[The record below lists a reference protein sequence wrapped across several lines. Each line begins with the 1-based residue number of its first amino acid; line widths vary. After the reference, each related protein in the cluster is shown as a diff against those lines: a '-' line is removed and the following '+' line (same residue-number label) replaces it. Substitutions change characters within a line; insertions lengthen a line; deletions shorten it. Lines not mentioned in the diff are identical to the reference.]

1 MMYLLSGLGIFFSA
15 LLLGYN
21 KGYKSANIYL
31 GLFLFLFNF
40 IILSHY
46 LYLYNESKV
55 TIAYILSIPFNASAF
70 AIGPL
75 AFLYVRSIL
84 KDNTQF
90 SKKDWVHFIL
100 FAIIFLGRLPYNFS
114 SWEEKVMLADK
125 IINES
130 WRSLSYSNYNHLLP
144 LRINY
149 KLKGLHFLIYLIAIW
164 YVLLKSK
171 FKMPSSMVLL
181 KQQKIVYNW
190 LHFFAVTVSILGV
203 LFGLILFPNAKDKLT
218 YHLEANI
225 LFMLVFSGFLILIMG
240 LILYPQI
247 LYGIPIEKNLVKINE
262 EVSESEVIDETDSIS
277 FHDDYIDNIRLLLQ
291 KWKEEFK
298 FKDPNSS
305 FSRLSI
311 DIDIPKH
318 HLAYFFNQINNE
330 KYIDWRNR
338 LRVEYA
344 MEILGR
350 EQKYDKTIE
359 VLGAESGFRS
369 YSAFIRSFKQFTG
382 KLPKDFIREI
392 IS

>member
-1 MMYLLSGLGIFFSA
+1 MMYLLSGFGIFFSA

-55 TIAYILSIPFNASAF
+55 TIAFILSIPFNASAF

-84 KDNTQF
+84 KDDTQF
-90 SKKDWVHFIL
+90 SKKDWIHFIL

-114 SWEEKVMLADK
+114 SWEEKLILADK

-130 WRSLSYSNYNHLLP
+130 WRSLSYSTYNHFLP

-225 LFMLVFSGFLILIMG
+225 LFMLVFSGFLILILG

-247 LYGIPIEKNLVKINE
+247 LYGIPIEKTLVKINE
-262 EVSESEVIDETDSIS
+262 EVSESEVMDEKESIS
-277 FHDDYIDNIRLLLQ
+277 LHDDYIENIRVLIE

-298 FKDPNSS
+298 FKDPNATMKS
-305 FSRLSI
+305 LSE

-318 HLAYFFNQINNE
+318 HLAYFFNQISNE

-359 VLGAESGFRS
+359 VLGEESGFRS

>member
-1 MMYLLSGLGIFFSA
+1 MMHLLSGFGIFFSA

-46 LYLYNESKV
+46 FYLYNESKV
-55 TIAYILSIPFNASAF
+55 TIAFILSIPFNASAF

-84 KDNTQF
+84 KDDTQF

-114 SWEEKVMLADK
+114 SWEEKLMLADK
-125 IINES
+125 IINDS
-130 WRSLSYSNYNHLLP
+130 WRSLSYSTYNHFLS

-190 LHFFAVTVSILGV
+190 LHFFAVTASILGV
-203 LFGLILFPNAKDKLT
+203 LFGLILLPNAKDKLT

-225 LFMLVFSGFLILIMG
+225 LFMLVFSGFLILILG

-247 LYGIPIEKNLVKINE
+247 LYGIPIERTLVKINE
-262 EVSESEVIDETDSIS
+262 EVSESEVIDEKDSIS
-277 FHDDYIDNIRLLLQ
+277 FHDDYIENIRVLIE

-298 FKDPNSS
+298 FKDPNATMKS
-305 FSRLSI
+305 LSE

-359 VLGAESGFRS
+359 VLGEESGFRS

-392 IS
+392 IG

>member
-1 MMYLLSGLGIFFSA
+1 MMYLLSGFGIFFSA

-46 LYLYNESKV
+46 FYLYNESKV
-55 TIAYILSIPFNASAF
+55 TIAFILSIPFNASAF

-84 KDNTQF
+84 KDDTQF

-114 SWEEKVMLADK
+114 SWDDKLMVADK
-125 IINES
+125 IINDS
-130 WRSLSYSNYNHLLP
+130 WRSLSYSTYNNFLP
-144 LRINY
+144 LRVNY
-149 KLKGLHFLIYLIAIW
+149 KLKGLHFLIYLISIW
-164 YVLLKSK
+164 YIILKSK

-190 LHFFAVTVSILGV
+190 LHLFAVTVSILGV

-225 LFMLVFSGFLILIMG
+225 LFMLVFSGFLILILG

-247 LYGIPIEKNLVKINE
+247 LYGIPIEKTLVKINE
-262 EVSESEVIDETDSIS
+262 EVSEFEVMDEKDSIS
-277 FHDDYIDNIRLLLQ
+277 LHDDYIENIRVLIE

-298 FKDPNSS
+298 FKDPNATMKS
-305 FSRLSI
+305 LSE

-318 HLAYFFNQINNE
+318 HLAYFFNQISNE

-359 VLGAESGFRS
+359 VLGEESGFRS

-392 IS
+392 IG

>member
-1 MMYLLSGLGIFFSA
+1 MMYLLSAFGIFFSA
-15 LLLGYN
+15 LLIVYN

-46 LYLYNESKV
+46 LYLYNESNI
-55 TIAYILSIPFNASAF
+55 TIAFLLSIPINASAF

-84 KDNTQF
+84 KDEVHFT
-90 SKKDWVHFIL
+90 KYDWLHFIL
-100 FAIIFLGRLPYNFS
+100 FAVIFVGRLPYNFT
-114 SWEEKVMLADK
+114 SWEEKLLLADK
-125 IINES
+125 IIYDS
-130 WRSLSYSNYNHLLP
+130 WRSLSYSTYNNFLP

-171 FKMPSSMVLL
+171 FKRPASLVLL

-190 LHFFAVTVSILGV
+190 LHFFTVTVSILGV

-225 LFMLVFSGFLILIMG
+225 LFMLVFSGFLILILG

-247 LYGIPIEKNLVKINE
+247 LYGIPIEKTLVKINE
-262 EVSESEVIDETDSIS
+262 EVSESEVMDEKDSIS
-277 FHDDYIDNIRLLLQ
+277 LHDDYIENIRALIE

-298 FKDPNSS
+298 FKDPNSTMKS
-305 FSRLSI
+305 LSE

-359 VLGAESGFRS
+359 VLGEESGFRS

-382 KLPKDFIREI
+382 KLPKDFIRETNA
-392 IS
+392 

>member
-1 MMYLLSGLGIFFSA
+1 MMYLLSGFGIFFSA

-55 TIAYILSIPFNASAF
+55 TIAFILSIPFNASAF

-149 KLKGLHFLIYLIAIW
+149 KLKGLHFLIYLISIW
-164 YVLLKSK
+164 YIILKNK

-225 LFMLVFSGFLILIMG
+225 LFMLVFSGFLILILG

-247 LYGIPIEKNLVKINE
+247 LYGIPIEKTLVKINE
-262 EVSESEVIDETDSIS
+262 EVSESEVIDEKDSIS
-277 FHDDYIDNIRLLLQ
+277 LHDDYIENIRALIE

-298 FKDPNSS
+298 FKDPNSTMKS
-305 FSRLSI
+305 LSE

-359 VLGAESGFRS
+359 VLGEESGFRS

-382 KLPKDFIREI
+382 KLPKDFIRETNA
-392 IS
+392 

>member
-1 MMYLLSGLGIFFSA
+1 MMYLLSGFGIFFSA

-40 IILSHY
+40 IILTHY

-55 TIAYILSIPFNASAF
+55 TIAFILSIPINASAF

-84 KDNTQF
+84 NDDTQF
-90 SKKDWVHFIL
+90 SKKDWVHFIV

-114 SWEEKVMLADK
+114 SWEEKLMVADK
-125 IINES
+125 IINDS
-130 WRSLSYSNYNHLLP
+130 WRSLSYSTYNHILP

-149 KLKGLHFLIYLIAIW
+149 KLKGLHFLIYLISIW

-171 FKMPSSMVLL
+171 FKKPSSMVLL

-190 LHFFAVTVSILGV
+190 LHFFAVTISILGV

-218 YHLEANI
+218 YHYEANI
-225 LFMLVFSGFLILIMG
+225 LFMLVFSGFLILILG

-247 LYGIPIEKNLVKINE
+247 LYGTILEKVALDVKNIEKPELGNVEMEN
-262 EVSESEVIDETDSIS
+262 IS
-277 FHDDYIDNIRLLLQ
+277 FPLEYIEKIRFLI
-291 KWKEEFK
+291 KNWEAENK
-298 FKDPNSS
+298 FIDVESS
-305 FSRLSI
+305 IYSLSK
-311 DIDIPKH
+311 DIDLPIH
-318 HLAYFFNQINNE
+318 HVTYFFNQINNE

-344 MEILGR
+344 ISIMHNQIAYDKTMEILS
-350 EQKYDKTIE
+350 K
-359 VLGAESGFRS
+359 ESGFRS
-369 YSAFIRSFKQFTG
+369 YSAFIKSFKKITG
-382 KLPKDFIREI
+382 KLPKDYFKDFK
-392 IS
+392 

>member
-1 MMYLLSGLGIFFSA
+1 M
-15 LLLGYN
+15 
-21 KGYKSANIYL
+21 
-31 GLFLFLFNF
+31 FLFNF

-55 TIAYILSIPFNASAF
+55 TIAFILSIPFNASAF

-84 KDNTQF
+84 KDDTQF
-90 SKKDWVHFIL
+90 SKKDWIHFIL
-100 FAIIFLGRLPYNFS
+100 FAIIFLGRLPYNFL
-114 SWEEKVMLADK
+114 SWDEKLLVADK

-130 WRSLSYSNYNHLLP
+130 WRSLSYSTYNNFLP
-144 LRINY
+144 LRVNY
-149 KLKGLHFLIYLIAIW
+149 KLKGLHFLIYLISIW
-164 YVLLKSK
+164 YIILKSK

-190 LHFFAVTVSILGV
+190 LHFFAVTFSILGV

-225 LFMLVFSGFLILIMG
+225 LFMLVFSGYLILIMG

-262 EVSESEVIDETDSIS
+262 EVNESEVVDETERIS
-277 FHDDYIDNIRLLLQ
+277 LNEDYIENIRVLLQ
-291 KWKEEFK
+291 KWEEEFK
-298 FKDPNSS
+298 FKDPNSTVIS
-305 FSRLSI
+305 LSV
-311 DIDIPKH
+311 DIDIPRH

-359 VLGAESGFRS
+359 VLGEEYGFRS

-392 IS
+392 NA

>member
-1 MMYLLSGLGIFFSA
+1 MMYLLSGFGIFFSA

-46 LYLYNESKV
+46 FYLYNESKV
-55 TIAYILSIPFNASAF
+55 TIAFILSIPFNASAF

-75 AFLYVRSIL
+75 ALLYVRSIL
-84 KDNTQF
+84 KDDTQF

-114 SWEEKVMLADK
+114 SWDDKLMVADK
-125 IINES
+125 IINDS
-130 WRSLSYSNYNHLLP
+130 WRSLSYSTYNNFLP
-144 LRINY
+144 LRVNY
-149 KLKGLHFLIYLIAIW
+149 KLKGLHFLIYLISIW
-164 YVLLKSK
+164 YIILKSK

-190 LHFFAVTVSILGV
+190 LHLFAVTVSILGV

-225 LFMLVFSGFLILIMG
+225 LFMLVFSGFLILILG

-247 LYGIPIEKNLVKINE
+247 LYGIPIEKTLVKINE
-262 EVSESEVIDETDSIS
+262 EVSEFEVMDEKDSIS
-277 FHDDYIDNIRLLLQ
+277 LHDDYIENIRVLIE

-298 FKDPNSS
+298 FKDPNATMKS
-305 FSRLSI
+305 LSE

-318 HLAYFFNQINNE
+318 HLAYFFNQISNE

-359 VLGAESGFRS
+359 VLGEESGFRS

-382 KLPKDFIREI
+382 KLPKDFIRENI
-392 IS
+392 G

>member
-1 MMYLLSGLGIFFSA
+1 MHLLSGFGIFFSA

-46 LYLYNESKV
+46 FYLYNESKV
-55 TIAYILSIPFNASAF
+55 TIAFILSIPFNASAF

-84 KDNTQF
+84 KDDTQF

-114 SWEEKVMLADK
+114 SWEEKLMLADK
-125 IINES
+125 IINDS
-130 WRSLSYSNYNHLLP
+130 WRSLSYSTYNHFLS

-190 LHFFAVTVSILGV
+190 LHFFAVTASILGV
-203 LFGLILFPNAKDKLT
+203 LFGLILLPNAKDKLT

-225 LFMLVFSGFLILIMG
+225 LFMLVFSGFLILILG

-247 LYGIPIEKNLVKINE
+247 LYGIPIERTLVKINE
-262 EVSESEVIDETDSIS
+262 EVSESEVIDEKDSIS
-277 FHDDYIDNIRLLLQ
+277 FHDDYIENIRVLIE

-298 FKDPNSS
+298 FKDPNATMKS
-305 FSRLSI
+305 LSE

-359 VLGAESGFRS
+359 VLGEESGFRS

-392 IS
+392 IG

>member
-1 MMYLLSGLGIFFSA
+1 MMYLLSGFGIFFSV
-15 LLLGYN
+15 LLIVYN

-55 TIAYILSIPFNASAF
+55 TIAFILSIPFNASAF

-84 KDNTQF
+84 KDDTQF
-90 SKKDWVHFIL
+90 SKKDWIHFIL
-100 FAIIFLGRLPYNFS
+100 FAIIFLGRLPYNFL
-114 SWEEKVMLADK
+114 SWDEKLLVADK

-130 WRSLSYSNYNHLLP
+130 WRSLSYSTYNNFLP
-144 LRINY
+144 LRVNY
-149 KLKGLHFLIYLIAIW
+149 KLKGLHFLIYLISIW
-164 YVLLKSK
+164 YIILKSK

-190 LHFFAVTVSILGV
+190 LHFFAVTFSILGV

-262 EVSESEVIDETDSIS
+262 EVNESEVVDETERIS
-277 FHDDYIDNIRLLLQ
+277 LHEDYIENIRVLLQ
-291 KWKEEFK
+291 KWEEEFK
-298 FKDPNSS
+298 FKDPNSTVIS
-305 FSRLSI
+305 LSV
-311 DIDIPKH
+311 DIDIPRH

-369 YSAFIRSFKQFTG
+369 YSAFIRSFKQFTC

-392 IS
+392 NA

>member
-1 MMYLLSGLGIFFSA
+1 MYLLSGFGLFFSA

-55 TIAYILSIPFNASAF
+55 TIAFILSIPFNASAF

-84 KDNTQF
+84 KDDTQF

-114 SWEEKVMLADK
+114 SWEEKLMLADK

-130 WRSLSYSNYNHLLP
+130 WRSLSYSTYNHFLP

-190 LHFFAVTVSILGV
+190 LHFFAITVSILGV

-225 LFMLVFSGFLILIMG
+225 LFMLVFSGFLILILG

-247 LYGIPIEKNLVKINE
+247 LYGIPIEKSLVKINE
-262 EVSESEVIDETDSIS
+262 EVSESEVMDEKESIS
-277 FHDDYIDNIRLLLQ
+277 LHDDYIENIRVLIE

-298 FKDPNSS
+298 FKDPNATMKS
-305 FSRLSI
+305 LSE

-318 HLAYFFNQINNE
+318 HLAYFFNQISNE

-359 VLGAESGFRS
+359 VLGEESGFRS

-392 IS
+392 IG

>member
-1 MMYLLSGLGIFFSA
+1 MYLLSGFGIFFSA

-55 TIAYILSIPFNASAF
+55 TIAFILSIPFNASAF

-84 KDNTQF
+84 KDDTQF

-114 SWEEKVMLADK
+114 SWEEKLMLADK

-130 WRSLSYSNYNHLLP
+130 WRSLSYSTYNHFLP

-171 FKMPSSMVLL
+171 FKMSSSMVLL

-225 LFMLVFSGFLILIMG
+225 LFMLVFSGFLILILG

-247 LYGIPIEKNLVKINE
+247 LYGIPIEKIVVKINE
-262 EVSESEVIDETDSIS
+262 EVSESEVMDEKESIS
-277 FHDDYIDNIRLLLQ
+277 LHDDYIENIRVLIE

-298 FKDPNSS
+298 FKDPNATMKS
-305 FSRLSI
+305 LSE

-318 HLAYFFNQINNE
+318 HLAYFFNQISNE

-359 VLGAESGFRS
+359 VLGEESGFRS

-392 IS
+392 IG

>member
-1 MMYLLSGLGIFFSA
+1 VALYHRNGWHYITGIC
-15 LLLGYN
+15 N

-55 TIAYILSIPFNASAF
+55 TIAFILSIPFNASAF

-84 KDNTQF
+84 KDDTQF
-90 SKKDWVHFIL
+90 SKKDWIHFIL
-100 FAIIFLGRLPYNFS
+100 FAIIFLGRLPYNFL
-114 SWEEKVMLADK
+114 SWDEKLLVADK

-130 WRSLSYSNYNHLLP
+130 WRSLSYSTYNNFLP
-144 LRINY
+144 LRVNY
-149 KLKGLHFLIYLIAIW
+149 KLKGLHFLIYLISIW
-164 YVLLKSK
+164 YIILKSK

-190 LHFFAVTVSILGV
+190 LHFFAVTFSILGV

-262 EVSESEVIDETDSIS
+262 EVNWI
-277 FHDDYIDNIRLLLQ
+277 IRSPLC
-291 KWKEEFK
+291 
-298 FKDPNSS
+298 
-305 FSRLSI
+305 
-311 DIDIPKH
+311 
-318 HLAYFFNQINNE
+318 HLF
-330 KYIDWRNR
+330 R
-338 LRVEYA
+338 EYDA
-344 MEILGR
+344 
-350 EQKYDKTIE
+350 
-359 VLGAESGFRS
+359 S
-369 YSAFIRSFKQFTG
+369 YSGYAVPLLSVY
-382 KLPKDFIREI
+382 
-392 IS
+392 

>member
-1 MMYLLSGLGIFFSA
+1 MYLLSAFGIFFSA
-15 LLLGYN
+15 LLIVYN

-46 LYLYNESKV
+46 LYLYNESNI
-55 TIAYILSIPFNASAF
+55 TIAFLLSIPINASAF

-84 KDNTQF
+84 KDEVHFT
-90 SKKDWVHFIL
+90 KYDWLHFIL
-100 FAIIFLGRLPYNFS
+100 FAVIFVGRLPYNFT
-114 SWEEKVMLADK
+114 SWEEKLLMADK

-130 WRSLSYSNYNHLLP
+130 WRSLSYSTYNNFLP

-171 FKMPSSMVLL
+171 FKRPASLVLL

-190 LHFFAVTVSILGV
+190 LHFFTVTVSILGV

-218 YHLEANI
+218 YHFEANI
-225 LFMLVFSGFLILIMG
+225 LFMLVFSGFLILILG

-247 LYGIPIEKNLVKINE
+247 LYGIPIEKTLVKINE
-262 EVSESEVIDETDSIS
+262 EVSESEVMDEKDSIS
-277 FHDDYIDNIRLLLQ
+277 LHDDYIENIRALIE

-298 FKDPNSS
+298 FKDPNSTMKS
-305 FSRLSI
+305 LSE

-359 VLGAESGFRS
+359 VLGEESGFRS

-382 KLPKDFIREI
+382 KLPKDFIRETNA
-392 IS
+392 

>member
-1 MMYLLSGLGIFFSA
+1 MYLLSAFGIFFSA
-15 LLLGYN
+15 LLIVYN

-46 LYLYNESKV
+46 LYLYNESNI
-55 TIAYILSIPFNASAF
+55 TIAFLLSIPINASAF

-84 KDNTQF
+84 KDEVHFT
-90 SKKDWVHFIL
+90 KYDWLHFIL
-100 FAIIFLGRLPYNFS
+100 FAVIFVGRLPYNFT
-114 SWEEKVMLADK
+114 SWEEKLLLADK
-125 IINES
+125 IIYDS
-130 WRSLSYSNYNHLLP
+130 WRSLSYSTYNNFLP

-171 FKMPSSMVLL
+171 FKRPASLVLL

-190 LHFFAVTVSILGV
+190 LHFFTVTVSILGV

-225 LFMLVFSGFLILIMG
+225 LFMLVFSGFLILILG

-247 LYGIPIEKNLVKINE
+247 LYGIPIEKTLVKINE
-262 EVSESEVIDETDSIS
+262 EVSESEVMDEKDSIS
-277 FHDDYIDNIRLLLQ
+277 LHDDYIENIRALIE

-298 FKDPNSS
+298 FKDPNSTMKS
-305 FSRLSI
+305 LSE

-359 VLGAESGFRS
+359 VLGEESGFRS

-382 KLPKDFIREI
+382 KLPKDFIRETNA
-392 IS
+392 

>member
-1 MMYLLSGLGIFFSA
+1 MMYLLSGFGLFFSA

-55 TIAYILSIPFNASAF
+55 TIAFILSIPFNASAF

-84 KDNTQF
+84 KDDTQF

-114 SWEEKVMLADK
+114 SWEEKLMLADK

-130 WRSLSYSNYNHLLP
+130 WRSLSYSTYNHFLP

-190 LHFFAVTVSILGV
+190 LHFFAITVSILGV

-225 LFMLVFSGFLILIMG
+225 LFMLVFSGFLILILG

-247 LYGIPIEKNLVKINE
+247 LYGIPIEKTLVKINE
-262 EVSESEVIDETDSIS
+262 EVSESEVMDEKESIS
-277 FHDDYIDNIRLLLQ
+277 LHDDYIENIRVLIE

-298 FKDPNSS
+298 FKDPNATMKS
-305 FSRLSI
+305 LSE

-318 HLAYFFNQINNE
+318 HLAYFFNQISNE

-359 VLGAESGFRS
+359 VLGEESGFRS

-392 IS
+392 IG

>member
-1 MMYLLSGLGIFFSA
+1 
-15 LLLGYN
+15 LGYN

-55 TIAYILSIPFNASAF
+55 TIAFILSIPFNASAF

-84 KDNTQF
+84 KDDTQF

-114 SWEEKVMLADK
+114 SWEEKLILADK

-130 WRSLSYSNYNHLLP
+130 WRSLSYSTYNHFLP

-225 LFMLVFSGFLILIMG
+225 LFILVFSGFLILILG

-247 LYGIPIEKNLVKINE
+247 LYGIPIEKTLVKINE
-262 EVSESEVIDETDSIS
+262 EVSESEVMDEKDSIS
-277 FHDDYIDNIRLLLQ
+277 LHDDYIENIRALIE

-298 FKDPNSS
+298 FKDPNSTMKS
-305 FSRLSI
+305 LSE

-359 VLGAESGFRS
+359 VLGEESGFRS

-382 KLPKDFIREI
+382 KLPKDFIRETNA
-392 IS
+392 